1 MAIKSIEIRTYLRW
15 CSKVRLNWLYVDK
28 ALHVLIEHVKFLG
41 ISSTLE
47 QYPGLRE
54 LDSCEELTEIKTKD
68 TGQTKKLQKWT
79 RELWICASGSGPI
92 GTEPLY

>member
-1 MAIKSIEIRTYLRW
+1 M
-15 CSKVRLNWLYVDK
+15 
-28 ALHVLIEHVKFLG
+28 HVLIKHVKFLG